1 MLLSV
6 FHKFGISRM
15 KLSGVVTF
23 LRCDFSL
30 PAEPTMKQNRI
41 FSSVRILGKYPMKKV
56 LI

>member
-1 MLLSV
+1 MLFSV
-6 FHKFGISRM
+6 FHKFGISKM